1 MFVFLKD
8 SDSFAYVKNIIL
20 VNQPRPVMPNQM
32 PPQMSNQQMHQNPSQ
47 PQSKNPPMMDSNGD
61 MWLEHK
67 TPEGKLYYY
76 NARTRESAWEKPKN
90 LVGQAP
96 QGHSQSN
103 QQQGQQSLQQAQV
116 ELLSI
121 DWLSEEGTQI

>member
-76 NARTRESAWEKPKN
+76 KCTHKGVSLGETKELGWT
-90 LVGQAP
+90 GTT
-96 QGHSQSN
+96 GSQSE
-103 QQQGQQSLQQAQV
+103 QSATRTAV
-116 ELLSI
+116 TAAGS
-121 DWLSEEGTQI
+121 GRAVVC